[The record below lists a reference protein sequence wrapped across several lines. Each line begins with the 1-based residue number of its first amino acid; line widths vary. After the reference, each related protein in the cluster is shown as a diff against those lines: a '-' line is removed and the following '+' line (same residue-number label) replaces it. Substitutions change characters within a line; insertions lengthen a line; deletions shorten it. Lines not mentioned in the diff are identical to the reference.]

1 MRRMILTSLV
11 LLPVLAHAQA
21 SPATESKPSASSAN
35 LAELTLPTFPA
46 AAVKPTAIASMNR
59 TDNADVQQSVQTK
72 MIDSFADD
80 AMRKGG
86 TLEYAM
92 FGDVPAQT
100 SNPQVT
106 RAVEIDLT
114 QQELAAQPRVSNVV
128 VRATVDQYG
137 FPRNLT
143 VAQSA
148 GSVVDKRAVDAVRQ
162 YRFKPAT
169 RDNQPIDA
177 TVLISIK
184 IQKP

>member
-1 MRRMILTSLV
+1 
-11 LLPVLAHAQA
+11 
-21 SPATESKPSASSAN
+21 
-35 LAELTLPTFPA
+35 
-46 AAVKPTAIASMNR
+46 MNR
-59 TDNADVQQSVQTK
+59 TDHADVRQSVQTK

-100 SNPQVT
+100 SNPQIT
-106 RAVEIDLT
+106 RAVEIDMT
-114 QQELAAQPRVSNVV
+114 QQELAAQPKVSNVV

-162 YRFKPAT
+162 YRFKPA
-169 RDNQPIDA
+169 
-177 TVLISIK
+177 
-184 IQKP
+184 

>member
-21 SPATESKPSASSAN
+21 SPATEPMPSASSAT
-35 LAELTLPTFPA
+35 LAELTLPTLR
-46 AAVKPTAIASMNR
+46 AAVKPAAVPSLNK
-59 TDNADVQQSVQTK
+59 NESAQFHQSVATK
-72 MIDSFADD
+72 MTASFADD

-92 FGDVPAQT
+92 FGDVPSLT
-100 SNPQVT
+100 STPQVT
-106 RAVEIDLT
+106 RAVEVELSPK
-114 QQELAAQPRVSNVV
+114 ELAAQPQVSNVV

-148 GSVVDKRAVDAVRQ
+148 GSLVDKRAVEAVSQ
-162 YRFKPAT
+162 YRFKPAS

-177 TVLISIK
+177 NVLITIK